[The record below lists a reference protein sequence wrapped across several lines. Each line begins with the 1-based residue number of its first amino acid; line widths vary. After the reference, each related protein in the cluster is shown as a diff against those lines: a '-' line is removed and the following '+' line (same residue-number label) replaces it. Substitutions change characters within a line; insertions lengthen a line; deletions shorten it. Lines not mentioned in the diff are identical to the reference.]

1 MCKEKSVTIKIIIV
15 FSNEK
20 TLQQHFVLNNEI
32 DLYFSQHKLAIEVD
46 EKGHTDKDEKKKD
59 NEREEKIKKELPC
72 KFISIN
78 PDAEKYDIFVE
89 IGKIKDYIAQSNE

>member
-1 MCKEKSVTIKIIIV
+1 MKKD
-15 FSNEK
+15 
-20 TLQQHFVLNNEI
+20 TLT
-32 DLYFSQHKLAIEVD
+32 KM
-46 EKGHTDKDEKKKD
+46 KKKKD
-59 NEREEKIKKELPC
+59 NEREEKIKKELRC